1 MLPVARKI
9 RRRKVVS
16 RDRGQIHI
24 LNEYRDLKEGLDV
37 MI

>member
-1 MLPVARKI
+1 MPVSRKI
-9 RRRKVVS
+9 RRRKVVG

-24 LNEYRDLKEGLDV
+24 LNEYRDLKESLDV